1 MGESREAFFSNGRL
15 KTMATMTLEERVS
28 DLENRVR
35 ELETW
40 RGFVKATAE
49 RTLEKLQA
57 FVKK

>member
-1 MGESREAFFSNGRL
+1 
-15 KTMATMTLEERVS
+15 MATMTLEERVS
-28 DLENRVR
+28 GLENRVR